1 MLSYAFTNLKKDDF
15 EDVSKEEFV
24 NIHNL
29 FAAILAK
36 GIGKQLKKGLY
47 KEYISKNENL
57 MTLRGRINMQGTIRN
72 KMMKKTVLSCEYDE
86 LSENNLLN
94 QILKTTVFILIRHA
108 NVENKYKDDLIKK
121 MTFFSNV
128 DIIEPNIIKWSAIEL
143 QHNYNSYRLLINI
156 CQLILEGMLLTTDS
170 GAYKLA
176 KFIDERHMHTLYE
189 KFILEYYRKEYPI
202 LSVNASQIQWV
213 IDDNEKNLLP
223 TMQSDITLSYGNK
236 VLIIDAKFWEHTT
249 QYRYETNKIH
259 SSNLYQIFTYVKNK
273 EASFVE
279 SCHEV
284 AGMLLYARTDE
295 LIQPDESYNMSG
307 NKISVKTLDLNC
319 EFKEISNQLD
329 LIVKD
334 YYEDLL

>member
-1 MLSYAFTNLKKDDF
+1 MLSYAFTNLKKDSF
-15 EDVSKEEFV
+15 EDVSKEEFA

-47 KEYISKNENL
+47 KEYIDKNENL

-72 KMMKKTVLSCEYDE
+72 KMMKKTVLSCDYDE

-156 CQLILEGMLLTTDS
+156 CQLILEGMLLTTDTGS
-170 GAYKLA
+170 YKLA
-176 KFIDERHMHTLYE
+176 NYIDERHMHTLYE
-189 KFILEYYRKEYPI
+189 KFILEYYRKEYPT

-213 IDDNEKNLLP
+213 IDDNKINMLP

-249 QYRYETNKIH
+249 QYYYDTNKIH

-273 EASFVE
+273 DASFVE

-334 YYEDLL
+334 YYADLL